1 MDCCKRGVKG
11 ELVIETDGNQVQDKE
26 EFPHDSD
33 PTLRKKKIEIENS
46 YENEAHID
54 NNNNYVV
61 EIGESNM
68 KEMEQNENK
77 EENINVNIPGTD
89 TKIAAEN
96 NIENYQIN
104 DNNLAQN
111 EANYFYSEQYGQIEQ
126 NQNQENNINN
136 NETTNANIEAYL
148 NNYNIEQVTEGQNVE
163 NAEDYNKYFE
173 QNPSQQN
180 NNADFDINQYLSNN
194 NETNNNNNIE
204 YNGAFT
210 FAEPQTSEN
219 QNIQG
224 SQSYNNEYA
233 NYNI

>member
-33 PTLRKKKIEIENS
+33 PTFRKKKIEIENS

-68 KEMEQNENK
+68 KEMEQNENNV
-77 EENINVNIPGTD
+77 ENINVNIPGTD
-89 TKIAAEN
+89 TKIEAEN

-111 EANYFYSEQYGQIEQ
+111 EANYFYSEQYGLIEQ
-126 NQNQENNINN
+126 NQNQENNMNN
-136 NETTNANIEAYL
+136 NETTNSNIEAYL
-148 NNYNIEQVTEGQNVE
+148 
-163 NAEDYNKYFE
+163 
-173 QNPSQQN
+173 
-180 NNADFDINQYLSNN
+180 
-194 NETNNNNNIE
+194 
-204 YNGAFT
+204 
-210 FAEPQTSEN
+210 
-219 QNIQG
+219 
-224 SQSYNNEYA
+224 SYK
-233 NYNI
+233 

>member
-111 EANYFYSEQYGQIEQ
+111 EANYFYSEQYGQAHT
-126 NQNQENNINN
+126 NSRSHPSARG
-136 NETTNANIEAYL
+136 TTSRCPRH
-148 NNYNIEQVTEGQNVE
+148 T
-163 NAEDYNKYFE
+163 
-173 QNPSQQN
+173 
-180 NNADFDINQYLSNN
+180 
-194 NETNNNNNIE
+194 
-204 YNGAFT
+204 
-210 FAEPQTSEN
+210 
-219 QNIQG
+219 
-224 SQSYNNEYA
+224 
-233 NYNI
+233 